1 VLATYFTVLFML
13 LSYHSLRNSRRM
25 GLTWDLDA
33 KPNPDVHVQNPGT
46 LLLLFGVF
54 LFWVGSNGV
63 LIADLQ
69 QSYLPL
75 FINSRSWCVF
85 VAGMLC
91 ILPAKLA
98 LDLAFD
104 EGSEPVPDRPYLFGL
119 DGGTFRELSQGNKL
133 LEFGPV
139 ARLLE
144 TPILWFAGWIF
155 LGMCCF
161 LPFGATALT
170 IQKFCA
176 MTACLAI
183 APVYAC
189 LVLPALWRA
198 DPASYQRWSSV
209 YYLFMVL
216 LATAVGIAGG
226 VALLLSMTGVGLIL
240 VGEKRDL
247 YERKRG
253 QVWLDSREVNP
264 NPEVYGVGQPLYV
277 LGWIFLCLA
286 ISVPM

>member
-1 VLATYFTVLFML
+1 
-13 LSYHSLRNSRRM
+13 M

-33 KPNPDVHVQNPGT
+33 KPNPDVYIQNPGT
-46 LLLLFGVF
+46 LLLFFGLF
-54 LFWVGSNGV
+54 LFWVGTNGV

-85 VAGMLC
+85 VAAIVC
-91 ILPAKLA
+91 ILPAQLA

-104 EGSEPVPDRPYLFGL
+104 EGSEPIATRPYSFSL
-119 DGGTFRELSQGNKL
+119 DGGSFQELSRSVKL
-133 LEFGPV
+133 LEFGPF

-144 TPILWFAGWIF
+144 TPCLWFAGWVF
-155 LGMCCF
+155 LGLCCF
-161 LPFGATALT
+161 LPFGVTALT
-170 IQKFCA
+170 IQKFC
-176 MTACLAI
+176 TLTICLLI

-198 DPASYQRWSSV
+198 DQPSFQKWSYI
-209 YYLFMVL
+209 YYGLMIL
-216 LATAVGIAGG
+216 LATAIGIGGG
-226 VALLLSMTGVGLIL
+226 VALLLSMMGVGLIL
-240 VGEKRDL
+240 VGERKDL

-253 QVWLDSREVNP
+253 MSWLESRTVNP
-264 NPEVYGVGQPLYV
+264 NPQVYGIGQPLYV
-277 LGWIFLCLA
+277 LGWVFLCLA